1 MDLVRPESYP
11 ELTRAVQ
18 FLSSKGAKL
27 LDAEV
32 QINVNRRVTTL
43 PSPAA
48 RANNV
53 PAGPGTAFSLLDH
66 V

>member
-1 MDLVRPESYP
+1 MRPESYP
-11 ELTRAVQ
+11 ELTRAVH

-32 QINVNRRVTTL
+32 QINVNRRITTL

-48 RANNV
+48 RLNV
-53 PAGPGTAFSLLDH
+53 PAGPSTASSLLDH
-66 V
+66 A